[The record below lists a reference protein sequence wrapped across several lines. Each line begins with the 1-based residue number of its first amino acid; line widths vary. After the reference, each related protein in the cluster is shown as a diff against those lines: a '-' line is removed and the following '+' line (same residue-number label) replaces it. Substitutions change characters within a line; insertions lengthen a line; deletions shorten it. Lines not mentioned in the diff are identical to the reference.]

1 MHTEW
6 PGVLKLLR
14 GAPAVLAFVCAAA
27 SAQTVQEVVIR
38 DYRFEPAEV
47 QARAGGTVRW
57 TNDEKR
63 TSHSVVFPAEGGLES
78 VRMFPG
84 DSWERRF
91 DKPGRYEYRCGPHPE
106 MKGMVVVV
114 E

>member
-1 MHTEW
+1 MSVTQDI
-6 PGVLKLLR
+6 GRLLLR
-14 GAPAVLAFVCAAA
+14 GAPALLALLCTAAL
-27 SAQTVQEVVIR
+27 AQAVRDVAIR

-47 QARAGGTVRW
+47 QVRAGETVRW

-63 TSHSVVFPAEGGLES
+63 TSHSVIFPAEGGLES

-84 DSWERRF
+84 ESWERRF

-106 MKGMVVVV
+106 MRGTVVVG

>member
-1 MHTEW
+1 MTAKQQMGSFLFRGG
-6 PGVLKLLR
+6 PALL
-14 GAPAVLAFVCAAA
+14 ALLCAAA
-27 SAQTVQEVVIR
+27 SAQTVHEVVIR

-47 QARAGGTVRW
+47 QARVGGTVRW

-63 TSHSVVFPAEGGLES
+63 TSHSVIFPAEGGLES

-84 DSWERRF
+84 ESWERRF

-106 MKGMVVVV
+106 MRGTVVVG